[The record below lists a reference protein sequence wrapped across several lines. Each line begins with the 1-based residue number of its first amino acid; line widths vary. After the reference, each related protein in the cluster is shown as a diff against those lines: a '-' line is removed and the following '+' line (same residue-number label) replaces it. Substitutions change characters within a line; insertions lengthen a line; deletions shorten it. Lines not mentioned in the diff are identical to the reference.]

1 MDTWKR
7 KVATLEP
14 KCINLQME
22 LVTIQ
27 NDVRDFH
34 SLKEEMR
41 IHGSLS
47 SLMDHAVELR
57 DAV

>member
-7 KVATLEP
+7 KVATLEL

-22 LVTIQ
+22 LVTIYKE
-27 NDVRDFH
+27 VRDFH

-47 SLMDHAVELR
+47 SLMDHAAELR
-57 DAV
+57 DTL